1 VGARKL
7 SPNPVLARGCR
18 LAAPRQER
26 RPPSKKDAS
35 FEGIPNET
43 SEAFH
48 SGTLTQGSS
57 DPQRMR
63 LLTPDYFSG
72 HIVGGQDVRSDSR
85 PSTQGRK
92 LTSPY
97 CVLLPRPARRATA
110 ASSARAH
117 ARTHTGHRRVRAS
130 RAIVDRNNDSRQL
143 PTQSR
148 RYTAPLHQSSVW
160 CVTSVTNQCS
170 RV

>member
-1 VGARKL
+1 VTPPPNRVGARKL

-85 PSTQGRK
+85 PSSQGRK

-97 CVLLPRPARRATA
+97 CLLRRAPPCRGVISTQA
-110 ASSARAH
+110 G
-117 ARTHTGHRRVRAS
+117 ARTPHRHAPHRRAS
-130 RAIVDRNNDSRQL
+130 RLAA
-143 PTQSR
+143 
-148 RYTAPLHQSSVW
+148 TALQ
-160 CVTSVTNQCS
+160 QCQHATAHTPAA
-170 RV
+170 